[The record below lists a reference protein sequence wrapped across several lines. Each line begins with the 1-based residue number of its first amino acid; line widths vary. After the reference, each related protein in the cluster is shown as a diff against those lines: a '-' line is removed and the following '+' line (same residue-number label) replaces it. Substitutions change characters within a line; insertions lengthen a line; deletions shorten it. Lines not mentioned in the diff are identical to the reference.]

1 MLLAVAVPGKRE
13 GQTTNPRFQ
22 LLQRISDLVADMSI
36 AEKTSLGYS
45 LDSMVLDCE
54 FNGYDCNMT

>member
-1 MLLAVAVPGKRE
+1 MLLAVAVPGRKD
-13 GQTTNPRFQ
+13 GQTTNARFQ
-22 LLQRISDLVADMSI
+22 LLLQIMDTVADMSI

>member
-1 MLLAVAVPGKRE
+1 MFLKIAVPGKKD
-13 GQTTNPRFQ
+13 GQTTNARFQ
-22 LLQRISDLVADMSI
+22 LLQSISDTVADMSI
-36 AEKTSLGYS
+36 AGKTSLGYS